1 VTPFSEGLGMSLPS
15 VALTNLG

>member
-1 VTPFSEGLGMSLPS
+1 VTPFSEGLGMPFPS